1 MALVVVGSAA
11 AMLLSRGATA
21 AAFDFEFTVNSTA
34 DTADASPDGVCD
46 DGTGACTLRSAIEE
60 ANSAD
65 GASLISFNIPGDGPH
80 TIAPQSAELLPVLNN
95 VTIDGYTQ
103 PGISLNSLNAGEG
116 TSAVL
121 MIEIDGSGLGGDAN
135 GITMIGHDS
144 TVRGLVIN
152 SFGGSGVLLVNAN
165 ANKVAG
171 SFIGTNVAGTA
182 AQGNGVGI
190 TVNNSHDNT
199 IGTTAATDTNLISG
213 NGVGI
218 VLTGNSEMNVVK
230 RNLIGTT
237 ADGVSPLGN
246 VSHGIQITS
255 GADCNT
261 IGGIPTSYR
270 NVIAFNGG
278 DGVSL
283 ATDGGINNY
292 VDPNWIHDNGGL
304 GVDINDDGP
313 TPNDDLD
320 VDVGPNDL
328 QNYPVLTSA
337 VAEFG
342 GLRVT
347 GSLNSTPNLIF
358 NLFFLVND
366 TCDPSGYGEG
376 QAFVGEHTIWD
387 ASGNGDGNYPFTRF
401 FNQPAAPGKFI
412 AASASN
418 PESTSEF
425 SQCIEVVQGDPGT
438 PTPTPTPTPIG
449 QTPTPTPTPSPTP
462 IGQTP
467 TPTPMGQ
474 TPSPTPTPRAGSVH
488 GDVRCDGHVDATDGL
503 GILRK
508 VAGMAQISQTEP
520 CPDLGDMPGG
530 RIFGDILCNG
540 GIDAVDALAILRFVA
555 GLPPLPAGPGCPA
568 VGGLS

>member
-1 MALVVVGSAA
+1 MLAFVAA
-11 AMLLSRGATA
+11 AGAILISRGNTSASFA
-21 AAFDFEFTVNSTA
+21 FEFTVDSTA

-46 DGTGACTLRSAIEE
+46 DGTGACTLRAAIEE

-80 TIAPQSAELLPVLNN
+80 TITPESSELLPVLNN

-103 PGISLNSLNAGEG
+103 PGISMNSLNAGDG
-116 TSAVL
+116 TNAVL
-121 MIEIDGSGLGGDAN
+121 MIEIDGSALSGTAN

-152 SFGGSGVLLVNAN
+152 GFGGSGVLLLNAN

-171 SFIGTNVAGTA
+171 NFIGTNVTGTG

-199 IGTTAATDTNLISG
+199 IGTTAAADTNIISG
-213 NGVGI
+213 NGIGI
-218 VLTGNSEMNVVK
+218 VLTGNSEMNLVR
-230 RNLIGTT
+230 RNLIGTA
-237 ADGVSPLGN
+237 ADAVSPLGN
-246 VSHGIQITS
+246 TSHGIQMTG

-261 IGGIPTSYR
+261 IGGVPTPYR

-283 ATDGGINNY
+283 ATSGGINNY
-292 VDPNWIHDNGGL
+292 VDPNYIHDNGGL

-320 VDVGPNDL
+320 VDIGPNDV
-328 QNYPVLTSA
+328 QNYPALTSA

-347 GSLNSTPNLIF
+347 GSLNSTPNLYF
-358 NLFFLVND
+358 NMFFLVND
-366 TCDPSGYGEG
+366 ACDPSGYGEG
-376 QAFVGEHTIWD
+376 QMFVDERTVFD
-387 ASGNGDGNYPFTRF
+387 ADGDGNMSFTYF
-401 FNQPAAPGKFI
+401 FNRAVAPGKFI

-418 PESTSEF
+418 PESTSEL
-425 SQCIEVVQGDPGT
+425 SQCIEVQQGDPGTSTPTPTPTASGSPT
-438 PTPTPTPTPIG
+438 PTPTPTPTGQTATPTPTG
-449 QTPTPTPTPSPTP
+449 QTPTPTPSA
-462 IGQTP
+462 TP
-467 TPTPMGQ
+467 TPP
-474 TPSPTPTPRAGSVH
+474 AGPLH
-488 GDVRCDGHVDATDGL
+488 GDIRCDGEVDATDSL

-508 VAGMAQISQTEP
+508 VAGMAQIAQTEP
-520 CPDLGDMPGG
+520 CPDLGDMAGG
-530 RIFGDILCNG
+530 RIYGDILCNG

-555 GLPPLPAGPGCPA
+555 GLPPLSAGPGCPV
-568 VGGLS
+568 VGSLS